1 MRYNNYHKHT
11 HYSNIRTLDVVAKP
25 IDYINRAKE
34 LGHTTYFTTEHG
46 FQGNIYEAQTLCE
59 ANDIRCI
66 YGVEAYYVDD
76 VNNKEDRSNYHLML
90 VAMTASGRKQINKIL
105 SLGNTVGFY
114 YKPRIDLKMLLSLN
128 PQDVVVTTACV
139 AGRMF
144 KEDWKDKF
152 FLPVF
157 KHFGN
162 NFYLEIQN
170 HDVDIQKEYNKLI
183 LQVSEQYGAK
193 LIHANDS
200 HYILPEDSIY
210 RDKFLKGKGI
220 VYEDESNFILDY
232 PDSDIIIERYRKQGI
247 VQEKLVLEAL
257 NNTLV
262 FDNAEPINI
271 DKEFKIPKVVEGNS
285 FEILKEKVYKA
296 WAKEKYN
303 IDNKLW
309 KKYEESIDYELDIVE
324 KCGMADYFL
333 LDNIIVNKAINEYGA
348 VITRSGRGCFTG
360 EAPISTIDGFKKL
373 QDVKAGDYVFDVNGE
388 LKQVLDTYKYDIE
401 EPMIK
406 IEHNYNA
413 NFMDSMT
420 CTLDHKIRVYNNG
433 IYSWKQAKDL
443 TLDDYLVSPI
453 LQINDN
459 KEEIIDL
466 NKYNIFNYDYDD
478 EYIYEYNPYRN
489 NEYKYSP
496 TDISQN
502 TKWGKS
508 VIEKIA
514 NGIHVGKNNEHVI
527 IKDILDYTGF
537 KSIKEYQLY
546 IKKCR
551 TLRIKRYIEK
561 DEVFNTFVGLMY
573 GDGCCEDNKRCLS
586 LAINNTNHKNS
597 INRKIFI
604 EIASRI
610 GLKVHEDISK
620 TRKLTQL
627 YMRSNVFTEYIKKEM
642 FLSKKGRNKTFNKSF
657 LFQSEKN
664 RAAIL
669 HGLILSDGSVKDKS
683 RISFD
688 NGSLSLINAFKILCE
703 SLNEEYVTSLGNRKS
718 WITSD
723 GYKCKDSYKLR
734 IYLNAC
740 NNPKRKERILID
752 GNNKLIPIKSITI
765 LPKAKHSVYDLKIAE
780 THSYVL
786 YNVVVHNS
794 SVSFYI
800 NKLLGL
806 TEVDRISAPIKLY
819 PTRFMSAERILS
831 SRSLPD
837 IDLNFADVDP
847 VIKASKDVLG
857 EDGIYY
863 MIAYKPLQESSAFRL
878 WCKASGLNIEEY
890 DEVAKNLD
898 NHLEDKKWKDL
909 IEQSKVFRGVIESVA
924 PSPCSFCLSNL
935 PISEEIGLI
944 KVGDIICCALD
955 GYNCDVYKYLK
966 ND

>member
-348 VITRSGRGCFTG
+348 VITRSGRGS
-360 EAPISTIDGFKKL
+360 A
-373 QDVKAGDYVFDVNGE
+373 
-388 LKQVLDTYKYDIE
+388 
-401 EPMIK
+401 
-406 IEHNYNA
+406 
-413 NFMDSMT
+413 
-420 CTLDHKIRVYNNG
+420 
-433 IYSWKQAKDL
+433 
-443 TLDDYLVSPI
+443 
-453 LQINDN
+453 
-459 KEEIIDL
+459 
-466 NKYNIFNYDYDD
+466 
-478 EYIYEYNPYRN
+478 
-489 NEYKYSP
+489 
-496 TDISQN
+496 
-502 TKWGKS
+502 
-508 VIEKIA
+508 
-514 NGIHVGKNNEHVI
+514 
-527 IKDILDYTGF
+527 
-537 KSIKEYQLY
+537 
-546 IKKCR
+546 
-551 TLRIKRYIEK
+551 
-561 DEVFNTFVGLMY
+561 
-573 GDGCCEDNKRCLS
+573 
-586 LAINNTNHKNS
+586 
-597 INRKIFI
+597 
-604 EIASRI
+604 
-610 GLKVHEDISK
+610 
-620 TRKLTQL
+620 
-627 YMRSNVFTEYIKKEM
+627 
-642 FLSKKGRNKTFNKSF
+642 
-657 LFQSEKN
+657 
-664 RAAIL
+664 
-669 HGLILSDGSVKDKS
+669 
-683 RISFD
+683 
-688 NGSLSLINAFKILCE
+688 
-703 SLNEEYVTSLGNRKS
+703 
-718 WITSD
+718 
-723 GYKCKDSYKLR
+723 
-734 IYLNAC
+734 
-740 NNPKRKERILID
+740 
-752 GNNKLIPIKSITI
+752 
-765 LPKAKHSVYDLKIAE
+765 
-780 THSYVL
+780 
-786 YNVVVHNS
+786 
-794 SVSFYI
+794 VSFYI

>member
-1 MRYNNYHKHT
+1 MR
-11 HYSNIRTLDVVAKP
+11 RKP
-25 IDYINRAKE
+25 
-34 LGHTTYFTTEHG
+34 
-46 FQGNIYEAQTLCE
+46 
-59 ANDIRCI
+59 
-66 YGVEAYYVDD
+66 
-76 VNNKEDRSNYHLML
+76 
-90 VAMTASGRKQINKIL
+90 
-105 SLGNTVGFY
+105 
-114 YKPRIDLKMLLSLN
+114 
-128 PQDVVVTTACV
+128 
-139 AGRMF
+139 
-144 KEDWKDKF
+144 
-152 FLPVF
+152 
-157 KHFGN
+157 
-162 NFYLEIQN
+162 
-170 HDVDIQKEYNKLI
+170 
-183 LQVSEQYGAK
+183 
-193 LIHANDS
+193 
-200 HYILPEDSIY
+200 SI
-210 RDKFLKGKGI
+210 
-220 VYEDESNFILDY
+220 
-232 PDSDIIIERYRKQGI
+232 
-247 VQEKLVLEAL
+247 
-257 NNTLV
+257 
-262 FDNAEPINI
+262 
-271 DKEFKIPKVVEGNS
+271 
-285 FEILKEKVYKA
+285 
-296 WAKEKYN
+296 
-303 IDNKLW
+303 
-309 KKYEESIDYELDIVE
+309 
-324 KCGMADYFL
+324 
-333 LDNIIVNKAINEYGA
+333 
-348 VITRSGRGCFTG
+348 
-360 EAPISTIDGFKKL
+360 
-373 QDVKAGDYVFDVNGE
+373 
-388 LKQVLDTYKYDIE
+388 
-401 EPMIK
+401 
-406 IEHNYNA
+406 
-413 NFMDSMT
+413 
-420 CTLDHKIRVYNNG
+420 
-433 IYSWKQAKDL
+433 
-443 TLDDYLVSPI
+443 
-453 LQINDN
+453 
-459 KEEIIDL
+459 
-466 NKYNIFNYDYDD
+466 
-478 EYIYEYNPYRN
+478 
-489 NEYKYSP
+489 
-496 TDISQN
+496 
-502 TKWGKS
+502 
-508 VIEKIA
+508 
-514 NGIHVGKNNEHVI
+514 
-527 IKDILDYTGF
+527 
-537 KSIKEYQLY
+537 
-546 IKKCR
+546 
-551 TLRIKRYIEK
+551 
-561 DEVFNTFVGLMY
+561 
-573 GDGCCEDNKRCLS
+573 
-586 LAINNTNHKNS
+586 
-597 INRKIFI
+597 
-604 EIASRI
+604 
-610 GLKVHEDISK
+610 
-620 TRKLTQL
+620 
-627 YMRSNVFTEYIKKEM
+627 
-642 FLSKKGRNKTFNKSF
+642 
-657 LFQSEKN
+657 FQSEKN

-669 HGLILSDGSVKDKS
+669 RGLILSDGSVKDKS